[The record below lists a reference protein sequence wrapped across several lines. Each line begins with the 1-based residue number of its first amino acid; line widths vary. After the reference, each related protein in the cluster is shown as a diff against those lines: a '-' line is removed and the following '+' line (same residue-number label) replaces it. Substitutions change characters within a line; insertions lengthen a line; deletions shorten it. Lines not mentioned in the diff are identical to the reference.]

1 MMRPA
6 PSPSPFI
13 PLRGATPRP
22 WLACLVAVLLLP
34 FAPLAQAAASAEEQ
48 QAFFGELLTSMM
60 QRHEIPGLAAV
71 MVQGDQTLFTVGYGW
86 ANVAQQVR
94 VEPERTVFLF
104 GSVSKVLTSV
114 AVLQLVDAGAIDLDA
129 DVTRYVEQV
138 PADSRF
144 AAPITMRH
152 LLTHTDGFD
161 VRWLFGGAARVP
173 SKVEPLSVFLQN
185 LPPRVMPPGEL
196 YLYSDVGLTLAG
208 HIVERLSEQ
217 PFADYMERRV
227 FAPLNMDTASFH
239 SERKSYA
246 RDRATGYELDDHGR
260 LRPVP
265 VVYPRATP
273 ASGLTATIK
282 DMAPLMSALL
292 QSGRLG
298 STSILS
304 EAATAELWR
313 RQFSHH
319 PAIPGTGFGC
329 YEYYHRGRRAMV
341 HGGLLPGFTSV
352 VIFLPDV
359 GVGLCV
365 VANRFDLVGPLE
377 NDLVNAIVERFQVEP
392 TGPATLPRPPSALAG
407 LHTDVTQLAG
417 VYRCDQYSR
426 HSLDKLFVLAG
437 LATEFEVKPQPDGSL
452 QFEPDR
458 GRWVEIE
465 PRLFENDES
474 GERVLFQTDEAG
486 RGSRIVGSAQFMSY
500 HRVDAIDVPRNTLAL
515 SCGLVLFA
523 CLGAI
528 RGVRAKW
535 RARYEQI
542 PPSIMLQ
549 WLRWLAILLPLL
561 ALAFGAGFWDALVR
575 LDFVTAAFGEPSQL
589 SMVRQLPV
597 VFGLLA
603 LGQILLAIVELLV
616 SGLSNKEPFVYAFAG
631 AAVLLLLPILNH
643 WNLIKLPFAG

>member
-6 PSPSPFI
+6 PDPSPF
-13 PLRGATPRP
+13 PPFVASAAWR
-22 WLACLVAVLLLP
+22 WLGRVIAMLLLASRP
-34 FAPLAQAAASAEEQ
+34 HAQAATPAEEH

-129 DVTRYVEQV
+129 DISRYVDGI

-144 AAPITMRH
+144 ATPITIRH

-173 SKVEPLSVFLQN
+173 SKVQPLSAFLAP

-196 YLYSDVGLTLAG
+196 YLYGDVGLALAG
-208 HIVERLSEQ
+208 HIVERVAEQ
-217 PFADYMERRV
+217 PFADYMERRL
-227 FAPLNMDTASFH
+227 FEPLKMEAATFH

-298 STSILS
+298 GSAILS
-304 EAATAELWR
+304 ENSAAELWR

-319 PAIPGTGFGC
+319 PAIPGTAFGC
-329 YEYYHRGRRAMV
+329 YEYFHRGRRAMV

-352 VIFLPDV
+352 IIFLPDV

-377 NDLVNAIVERFQVEP
+377 NDLVDALVERFHVEP
-392 TGPATLPRPPSALAG
+392 AVPAAPPRPPSALAG
-407 LHTDVTQLAG
+407 LHSDVTALAG

-426 HSLDKLFVLAG
+426 HSLDRVFVLAG
-437 LATEFEVKPQPDGSL
+437 LATEIEVHPQPDGSL

-465 PRLFENDES
+465 PRLFENPAN

-486 RGSRIVGSAQFMSY
+486 RGSRILGSAQFMSY
-500 HRVDAIDVPRNTLAL
+500 HRVGFIDVPRNTLAL
-515 SCGLVLFA
+515 SAGLLLIA
-523 CLGAI
+523 GLGAV

-542 PPSIMLQ
+542 APSIMLQ

-561 ALAFGAGFWDALVR
+561 ALGFAAGFWHALLQ
-575 LDFVTAAFGEPSQL
+575 LDFVTAAFGEPGRL
-589 SMVRQLPV
+589 AFIRQLPV

-603 LGQILLAIVELLV
+603 LGQILLAAVELLV
-616 SGLSNKEPFVYAFAG
+616 SGLSNREPFVYALAG
-631 AAVLLLLPILNH
+631 AAVLSLLPILH
-643 WNLIKLPFAG
+643 YWNLIKLPFAG